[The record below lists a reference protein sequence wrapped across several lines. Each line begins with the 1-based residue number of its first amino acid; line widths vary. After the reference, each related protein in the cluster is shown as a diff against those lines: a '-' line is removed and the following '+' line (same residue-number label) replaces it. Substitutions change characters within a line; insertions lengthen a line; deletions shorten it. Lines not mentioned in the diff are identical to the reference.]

1 MNYYLD
7 DIFQEKIMSKDA
19 YTSYFATIPSIETM
33 VKLIAAYA
41 NTDGGCIIW
50 GVDDDPDFQ
59 VLGLTDDLLIR
70 ERIFDIHSRLP
81 NTLHCCFNKFK
92 YSNKQL
98 MGILIYKCHKTVF
111 IDNVKYIIKANRILK
126 ELPKLFI
133 SHSSLDAKYGSA
145 LVELLEDIGVSANEI
160 LFTSKDRFGI
170 PLGKNIFDYL
180 KNEIHENTHMV
191 YLLSDNYFD
200 SPASLNEMGASW
212 MAGNDFTFIGAPG
225 FYFGNPK
232 FSGIA
237 LDNYRIGF
245 TMDNKDRMIE
255 FRNLIYQ
262 KFSLATVEERKWNSL
277 WDNYLAKIK

>member
-7 DIFQEKIMSKDA
+7 DIFKDKIMSKDSN
-19 YTSYFATIPSIETM
+19 TTYFSTIPSIETM
-33 VKLIAAYA
+33 VKLMAAYA

-59 VLGLTDDLLIR
+59 VLGLADDLLIK
-70 ERIFDIHSRLP
+70 ERIFGIHSRLP
-81 NTLHCCFNKFK
+81 NTLYFCINKFQ

-98 MGILIYKCHKTVF
+98 LGILICKSQKTVF
-111 IDNVKYIIKANRILK
+111 VDNVKYIIKTNRPVK

-133 SHSSLDAKYGSA
+133 SHSSLDARYGGA
-145 LVELLEDIGVSANEI
+145 LVELLEDIGVSATEI

-170 PLGKNIFDYL
+170 PLGRNIFDYL

-191 YLLSDNYFD
+191 YLLSDHYFD
-200 SPASLNEMGASW
+200 SPTSLNEMGASW

-225 FYFGNPK
+225 FHFGNPK

-262 KFSLATVEERKWNSL
+262 KFSLPNVEERKWNSL
-277 WDNYLAKIK
+277 WDNYLEKIK